1 MDQPKKKLIH
11 KLRFKY
17 RLVLINDESFE
28 EKISFK
34 LTPMNVFVGFS
45 SSLVLYAILI
55 IMLIFFTPLRE
66 YVPGYTDTKTKRNL
80 QQLLYKTDSLEEV
93 LKAKELYYQNIVNI
107 INGGEGIKDSSERKL
122 KSSSMGPMDHKYEK
136 EAAFNKNFETE
147 QKNQTAK
154 DWLNTSTAMNQS
166 RTGLALINPT
176 NGLITRGYDENEA
189 HYAIDIVAKPN
200 ELVKAVQQGTIIFS
214 EWTPQAGNT
223 VAIQHKNNLV
233 SIYKHN
239 SSILKK
245 VGTFVETGEVIAVVG
260 NTGELSNGP
269 HLHFEIWENGNA
281 VNPNDLL
288 NYN

>member
-17 RLVLINDESFE
+17 RLVLINDETFE

-34 LTPMNVFVGFS
+34 LTPMNVFAGFS

-55 IMLIFFTPLRE
+55 IMLIFFTPMRE

-80 QQLLYKTDSLEEV
+80 QQLLYKTDSLESS
-93 LKAKELYYQNIVNI
+93 LRAKELYYQNIVNI
-107 INGGEGIKDSSERKL
+107 INGGEGLKDSSIRSVKPL
-122 KSSSMGPMDHKYEK
+122 GSGSNDKTYEK
-136 EAAFNKNFETE
+136 EAAFNKNYESQ
-147 QKNQTAK
+147 QKAK
-154 DWLNTSTAMNQS
+154 NSSDWIDPSSIKVQSTVGLN
-166 RTGLALINPT
+166 LINPT
-176 NGLITRGYDENEA
+176 KGLITRGFDANEE
-189 HYAIDIVAKPN
+189 HYAIDIVAEPN
-200 ELVKAVQQGTIIFS
+200 ALVKAVQQGTIIFA

-223 VAIQHKNNLV
+223 VAIQHRNNLV

-245 VGTFVETGEVIAVVG
+245 VGTFVELGEVIAVVG

-269 HLHFEIWENGNA
+269 HLHFEIWENGTA
-281 VNPNDLL
+281 INPNDLL

>member
-107 INGGEGIKDSSERKL
+107 INTFYM
-122 KSSSMGPMDHKYEK
+122 KSLNVDCVKTISDFFKYE
-136 EAAFNKNFETE
+136 F
-147 QKNQTAK
+147 
-154 DWLNTSTAMNQS
+154 
-166 RTGLALINPT
+166 RC
-176 NGLITRGYDENEA
+176 
-189 HYAIDIVAKPN
+189 
-200 ELVKAVQQGTIIFS
+200 II
-214 EWTPQAGNT
+214 
-223 VAIQHKNNLV
+223 
-233 SIYKHN
+233 
-239 SSILKK
+239 
-245 VGTFVETGEVIAVVG
+245 
-260 NTGELSNGP
+260 
-269 HLHFEIWENGNA
+269 
-281 VNPNDLL
+281 
-288 NYN
+288 

>member
-45 SSLVLYAILI
+45 SSLVLFAILI

-66 YVPGYTDTKTKRNL
+66 YVPGYTDTRTKRNL
-80 QQLLYKTDSLEEV
+80 QQLLYKTDSLEAI

-107 INGGEGIKDSSERKL
+107 INGGEGLKDSVNRPERPSGINSNEKT
-122 KSSSMGPMDHKYEK
+122 YER
-136 EAAFNKNFETE
+136 EAAFNKNYEAAQRTKSANDFIQPATL
-147 QKNQTAK
+147 QNQNRIG
-154 DWLNTSTAMNQS
+154 LN
-166 RTGLALINPT
+166 LINPT
-176 NGLITRGYDENEA
+176 KGLITRGFDEAEE
-189 HYAIDIVAKPN
+189 HYAIDIVAEPN
-200 ELVKAVQQGTIIFS
+200 ALVKAVQQGTIIFA

-223 VAIQHKNNLV
+223 IAIQHRNNLV

-245 VGTFVETGEVIAVVG
+245 VGTFVELGEVIAVVG

-281 VNPNDLL
+281 INPNDLL